1 MYSLIWEPIAVA
13 LLYTSTLSQLSEGS
27 TQLLKPLEMPTM
39 LKSIGTLENK
49 ERELQKVSL
58 TFKKKQSQE
67 EDGIRLSRKLIN
79 AEYLYKL
86 RKSLLPP
93 SPWKSQ

>member
-58 TFKKKQSQE
+58 TFKKKNKV
-67 EDGIRLSRKLIN
+67 RKKMGSDYP
-79 AEYLYKL
+79 E
-86 RKSLLPP
+86 S
-93 SPWKSQ
+93 